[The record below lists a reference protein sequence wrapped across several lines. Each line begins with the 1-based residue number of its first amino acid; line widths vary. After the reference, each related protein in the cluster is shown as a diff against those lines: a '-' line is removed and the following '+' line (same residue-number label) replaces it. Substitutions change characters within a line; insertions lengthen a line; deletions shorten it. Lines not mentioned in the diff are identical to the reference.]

1 MMKFQMKMWKLEDL
15 LKKGQNTARGEKQ
28 HLKDV
33 SKHERKCIRDKKRSR
48 RQEKIQRILED
59 CRGIKNI
66 SGIKPARKIVL
77 IPKVRND

>member
-1 MMKFQMKMWKLEDL
+1 MEIRRLIEERT
-15 LKKGQNTARGEKQ
+15 NTARGEKQ

-33 SKHERKCIRDKKRSR
+33 CKHERKCIRDKKRSR